1 MQEEKRKASENIH
14 AEGRCDRRGCCGQG
28 GMDAVVTKLKE
39 EEKLELL
46 LSKNNETRFLAVWC
60 TAST

>member
-1 MQEEKRKASENIH
+1 
-14 AEGRCDRRGCCGQG
+14 
-28 GMDAVVTKLKE
+28 MDAVVTKLKE

-46 LSKNNETRFLAVWC
+46 LSKDNETRFLAVWC